1 MAVSSTEMPS
11 TEMPSRMCAVEPARG
26 GGGDSSPVV
35 QVALRKLSFN
45 GGLLISSLAT
55 KRRVSQ
61 P

>member
-1 MAVSSTEMPS
+1 MAVSS